1 MLTQLKK
8 LKKMGPFQTT
18 SINSNF
24 FTLQHPPPPSPYL
37 YVFLNLQNRK
47 IVAESKCQICQQE
60 DETMLHALWSCPLAR
75 NVWALVRDKIQKW
88 PNDIVTA
95 LFGLFNRAC
104 MECNI
109 EEAEI
114 WAMLYEPYI
123 WNAKNKYYF
132 ENT

>member
-1 MLTQLKK
+1 
-8 LKKMGPFQTT
+8 
-18 SINSNF
+18 
-24 FTLQHPPPPSPYL
+24 
-37 YVFLNLQNRK
+37 
-47 IVAESKCQICQQE
+47 
-60 DETMLHALWSCPLAR
+60 MLHALWSCPLAR

-114 WAMLYEPYI
+114 YMGYVI
-123 WNAKNKYYF
+123 
-132 ENT
+132 

>member
-8 LKKMGPFQTT
+8 LKKMGLFQTT
-18 SINSNF
+18 SITCNF
-24 FTLQHPPPPSPYL
+24 VTLQPPLPSPYL
-37 YVFLNLQNRK
+37 SVFLNLQNRK

-88 PNDIVTA
+88 PNDIVTG

-104 MECNI
+104 LECNI

-114 WAMLYEPYI
+114 YMGYVI
-123 WNAKNKYYF
+123 
-132 ENT
+132 